1 MPKILFIDTT
11 GREHRVEATMG
22 QSVMRAA
29 VAAQVPGIEA
39 LCGGNCVCATCHA
52 YIEAPWYQSFEA
64 PDETEKAMID
74 YTSEPRDNSRLT
86 CQLQVSSAHEGLVIR
101 LPASQH

>member
-1 MPKILFIDTT
+1 MPRIIFIDPN
-11 GREHRVEATMG
+11 GREHGVDAALG

-29 VAAQVPGIEA
+29 VSAQVPGIEA

-52 YIEAPWYQSFEA
+52 YIEAPWYDSFQA
-64 PDETEKAMID
+64 PDDTEKAMIE
-74 YTSEPRDNSRLT
+74 YTSQPEANSRLT
-86 CQLQVSSAHEGLVIR
+86 CQLTVTSAHEGLVIR

>member
-1 MPKILFIDTT
+1 MPKLIFIEPS
-11 GREHRVEATMG
+11 GREYVVEAPIG

-29 VAAQVPGIEA
+29 VAAQIPGIEA

-52 YIEAPWYQSFEA
+52 YIAEPWMASFAPPDDTERAMLECTSA
-64 PDETEKAMID
+64 PQK
-74 YTSEPRDNSRLT
+74 NSRLT
-86 CQLQVSSAHEGLVIR
+86 CQLPITAAHEGLEIR